1 MDGWMI
7 APTVGDVVA
16 MPLSDMAK
24 AADRSSSN
32 GRRVKVP
39 TAVDRLECK
48 RQHWRADYDWQ
59 NEMTQVAKRRV
70 ARRGHP
76 APCWRTGQSAR
87 SSRRRENEADLVAR
101 LSRQNR

>member
-7 APTVGDVVA
+7 APTVGYVVA

-32 GRRVKVP
+32 GHRVKVP

-48 RQHWRADYDWQ
+48 RQHWRVDYNWQ
-59 NEMTQVAKRRV
+59 NEMIQVAKCPV
-70 ARRGHP
+70 AR
-76 APCWRTGQSAR
+76 
-87 SSRRRENEADLVAR
+87 
-101 LSRQNR
+101 